1 MGIEHLTGACRSDA
15 DRPIWAM
22 LAAVT
27 DTDSAYGPL
36 IDTRLRVLTW
46 NLWHRFGPWEARRP
60 AIAATLARLDA
71 DVVCLQEVWAD
82 TEVEFA
88 AELADGLGFHQVYGS
103 RLDFEGVRFGN
114 AILSRWPITGSDV
127 LALPSRADTEE
138 LRTCVRADV
147 AGPRGA
153 LQVFS
158 THLNWRFDQSG
169 VRQDQVRSICTFVD
183 SSKPEGGRA
192 YPPILCGDFN
202 ADPDSDEIRML
213 TGRSDPPVRKL
224 VFHDAWEVAGE
235 ASASSATG
243 ATWSNA
249 NPYAKRDL
257 EPDRRIDY
265 VFVGW
270 PKAGGAGHVT
280 TCTVEGLEP
289 VDGVVPSDH
298 LALLAELRY

>member
-1 MGIEHLTGACRSDA
+1 
-15 DRPIWAM
+15 
-22 LAAVT
+22 VT
-27 DTDSAYGPL
+27 DLEGPYGTL

-82 TEVEFA
+82 EEA
-88 AELADGLGFHQVYGS
+88 RLEHDGI
-103 RLDFEGVRFGN
+103 RFGN
-114 AILSRWPITGSDV
+114 AVLSRWPITDSEV
-127 LALPSRADTEE
+127 LALPATEGTQE
-138 LRTCVRADV
+138 LRTCVRADID
-147 AGPRGA
+147 GPRGA

-158 THLNWRFDQSG
+158 THLNWRFDQSD
-169 VRQDQVRSICTFVD
+169 VRQDQVRAICTFID
-183 SSKPEGGRA
+183 ESRPEGGRT

-213 TGRSDPPVRKL
+213 NGRAATPVPKL
-224 VFHDAWEVAGE
+224 VFHDAWEVAGR
-235 ASASSATG
+235 ASDSSANG
-243 ATWSNA
+243 ATWSND
-249 NPYAKRDL
+249 NPYAKLDL

-280 TCTVEGLEP
+280 SCTVEGLEP

-298 LALLAELRY
+298 LAVLAELRY

>member
-1 MGIEHLTGACRSDA
+1 
-15 DRPIWAM
+15 
-22 LAAVT
+22 VT
-27 DTDSAYGPL
+27 EPEGPYGTL

-82 TEVEFA
+82 EETGFA
-88 AELADGLGFHQVYGS
+88 DELAAGLGFHQVYGA
-103 RLDFEGVRFGN
+103 RLEHDGVRFGN
-114 AILSRWPITGSDV
+114 AILSRWPITDSEV
-127 LALPSRADTEE
+127 IALPATEGTQE
-138 LRTCVRADV
+138 LRTCVRADID
-147 AGPRGA
+147 GPRGA

-158 THLNWRFDQSG
+158 THLNWRFDQSD
-169 VRQDQVRSICTFVD
+169 VRQDQVRAICSFID
-183 SSKPEGGRA
+183 ESRPEGGRDH
-192 YPPILCGDFN
+192 PPILCGDFN

-213 TGRSDPPVRKL
+213 NGRAATPVPKL
-224 VFHDAWEVAGE
+224 VFHDAWEVAGR
-235 ASASSATG
+235 ASESSATG
-243 ATWSNA
+243 ATWSND
-249 NPYAKRDL
+249 NPYAKLDL

-280 TCTVEGLEP
+280 RCTVEGLEP

-298 LALLAELRY
+298 LAVLAEVRY